1 MGLLTPD
8 PGLVF
13 WTLITFG
20 LLVFLLKKFAWKP
33 ILHALKV
40 REETIEFSLAAA
52 EKAKAEVQDLN
63 IEKEKIM
70 NQAKADRDELIKEAR
85 ELKQNILDEAKSK
98 AQIEADK
105 IIVSARSLIER
116 EKNEAIQEMKHKV
129 AELSVDIAGK
139 LLEQEMEANDK
150 QKAIIDRYLQEVNFN

>member
-20 LLVFLLKKFAWKP
+20 ILVFLLKKFAWKP

-52 EKAKAEVQDLN
+52 VKAKAEVQDLN
-63 IEKEKIM
+63 IEKERIL
-70 NQAKADRDELIKEAR
+70 NEAKSERDSVIKEAR

-98 AQIEADK
+98 AQSEADK
-105 IIVSARSLIER
+105 IIESARQQIER
-116 EKNEAIQEMKHKV
+116 EKNEAIQEMKRQV
-129 AELSVDIAGK
+129 AELSVNIAGK
-139 LLEQEMEANDK
+139 LLEQELEATGK